1 MFSPICC
8 IIPIH
13 IPLYEDAIL
22 FVIDYVE
29 NNAFFLSCA
38 YDSIGRDQLKRFFC
52 QDFFEIIDIVITNI
66 EKETV
71 CTIDEH
77 FRTFISNLYA
87 EGIAGLIINLFQAP
101 DHDFSKKN

>member
-1 MFSPICC
+1 MN
-8 IIPIH
+8 
-13 IPLYEDAIL
+13 DRKQK
-22 FVIDYVE
+22 
-29 NNAFFLSCA
+29 N
-38 YDSIGRDQLKRFFC
+38 
-52 QDFFEIIDIVITNI
+52 VITNI
-66 EKETV
+66 EKETM